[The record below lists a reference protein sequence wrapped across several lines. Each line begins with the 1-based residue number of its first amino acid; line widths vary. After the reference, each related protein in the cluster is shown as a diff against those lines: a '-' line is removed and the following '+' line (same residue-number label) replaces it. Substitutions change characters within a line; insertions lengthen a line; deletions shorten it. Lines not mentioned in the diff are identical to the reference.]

1 VEKCLLIQ
9 LITKMYTLTLV
20 AIATIIFSA
29 FFSGVEIAFIS
40 SNKLQLELDKGSE
53 KISSRVISFFSR
65 NESNFI
71 TTMLIGNNVSLVIY
85 GIVMAKLLTPYL
97 QYFALNSYSLL
108 FAQTIVSTTIILIS
122 AEFLPKSIFK
132 IYANKTLRIFSLPIF
147 CFFILFRPFAWIFMQ
162 ASKIIIKLFFG
173 QTLTESKQFFNK
185 TDLDEYLH
193 HINTNNKQDS
203 SNVEVE
209 MLQNTL
215 ELSAK
220 KVRECMIP
228 RTEIIAL
235 NINSSI
241 EELKDKF
248 IETKLSKILIYKN
261 NIDSVVGYVHSSD
274 LFRNPRNIR
283 SLLLPIPFVPET
295 MYAMQ
300 LLSDFIDGNK
310 GVALVVDEFGGTS
323 GMLTI
328 EDVTEEI
335 VGEIDDEHD
344 INLQLVEKIN
354 DFEFS
359 ILARLDVIAINKD
372 FNLNLPESDEYETI
386 AGLVLHYLENI
397 PKANDVIELDEYKIT
412 IKEVDDRSVI
422 KVHLLVKH

>member
-1 VEKCLLIQ
+1 MYLIIAI
-9 LITKMYTLTLV
+9 LTITL
-20 AIATIIFSA
+20 SA

-53 KISSRVISFFSR
+53 KISSKVISFFSR

-85 GIVMAKLLTPYL
+85 GIIMAKLLTPYL
-97 QYFALNSYSLL
+97 QYFAFNSYYLL
-108 FAQTIVSTTIILIS
+108 FVQTIISTSIILVT

-132 IYANKTLRIFSLPIF
+132 IYPNKTLRIFALPIF
-147 CFFILFRPFAWIFMQ
+147 VFFILLKPFVWFFMQ
-162 ASKIIIKLFFG
+162 ASNLIIKLFFG
-173 QTLTESKQFFNK
+173 KVLTESKHFFNK
-185 TDLDEYLH
+185 TDLDEYLTH
-193 HINTNNKQDS
+193 LNSNNTEDTS
-203 SNVEVE
+203 LAEVE

-215 ELSAK
+215 ELSVK

-235 NINSSI
+235 NITSTI
-241 EELKDKF
+241 EELKAKF

-261 NIDSVVGYVHSSD
+261 NIDSVIGYVHSSD
-274 LFRNPRNIR
+274 LFREPRNIR

-295 MYAMQ
+295 MHAMQ
-300 LLSDFIDGNK
+300 LLSDFIDRNQ

-344 INLQLVEKIN
+344 TNLNLVEKIN
-354 DFEFS
+354 DFEFL
-359 ILARLDVIAINKD
+359 IFARLDVIAINKN

-386 AGLVLHYLENI
+386 AGLVLHFLENI
-397 PKANDVIELDEYKIT
+397 PEINDVIELEEYKIT

-422 KVHLLVKH
+422 KVHLLVR

>member
-1 VEKCLLIQ
+1 MYLLIAI
-9 LITKMYTLTLV
+9 ITVIL
-20 AIATIIFSA
+20 SA

-40 SNKLQLELDKGSE
+40 SNRLQLELDKGSE
-53 KISSRVISFFSR
+53 KISSKVISFFSK
-65 NESNFI
+65 NESSFI
-71 TTMLIGNNVSLVIY
+71 TTMLIGNNISLVIY
-85 GIVMAKLLTPYL
+85 SIVMVKILTPYL
-97 QYFALNSYSLL
+97 HYFAFNFYYLL
-108 FAQTIVSTTIILIS
+108 FVQTIISTTIILVS

-132 IYANKTLRIFSLPIF
+132 IYPNKVLRIFAFPIF
-147 CFFILFRPFAWIFMQ
+147 CFFIVLKPFVWFFMK
-162 ASKIIIKLFFG
+162 ASNVIIKLFFG
-173 QTLTESKQFFNK
+173 KVLTESKHFFNN
-185 TDLDEYLH
+185 TDLDEYLT
-193 HINTNNKQDS
+193 HINSNNSEES
-203 SNVEVE
+203 SRVEVE

-215 ELSAK
+215 DLSVK

-235 NINSSI
+235 NINSTI
-241 EELKDKF
+241 EELKAKF

-261 NIDSVVGYVHSSD
+261 NIDSIIGYVHSSD
-274 LFRNPRNIR
+274 LFRDPRNIR

-295 MYAMQ
+295 MHAMQ
-300 LLSDFIDGNK
+300 LLSDFIDRSQ

-344 INLQLVEKIN
+344 TNLNLVDKIN
-354 DFEFS
+354 DCEFL
-359 ILARLDVIAINKD
+359 IFARLDVIAINKS

-397 PKANDVIELDEYKIT
+397 PEVNDIIELEEYKIT
-412 IKEVDDRSVI
+412 IKEVDDRSII
-422 KVHLLVKH
+422 KVHLLIK

>member
-1 VEKCLLIQ
+1 MYLI
-9 LITKMYTLTLV
+9 I
-20 AIATIIFSA
+20 AILTIILSA

-53 KISSRVISFFSR
+53 KISSKVISFFSR

-85 GIVMAKLLTPYL
+85 GIIMAKLLTPYL
-97 QYFALNSYSLL
+97 QYFAFNSYYLL
-108 FAQTIVSTTIILIS
+108 FVQTIISTSIILVT

-132 IYANKTLRIFSLPIF
+132 IYPNKTLRIFALPIF
-147 CFFILFRPFAWIFMQ
+147 VFFILLKPFVWFFMQ
-162 ASKIIIKLFFG
+162 ASNLIIKLFFG
-173 QTLTESKQFFNK
+173 KVLTESKHFFNK
-185 TDLDEYLH
+185 TDLDEYLTH
-193 HINTNNKQDS
+193 LNSNNTEDTS
-203 SNVEVE
+203 LAEVE

-215 ELSAK
+215 ELSVK

-235 NINSSI
+235 NITSTI
-241 EELKDKF
+241 EELKAKF

-261 NIDSVVGYVHSSD
+261 NIDSVIGYVHSSD
-274 LFRNPRNIR
+274 LFREPRNIR

-295 MYAMQ
+295 MHAMQ
-300 LLSDFIDGNK
+300 LLSDFIDRNQ

-344 INLQLVEKIN
+344 TNLNLVEKIN
-354 DFEFS
+354 DFEFL
-359 ILARLDVIAINKD
+359 IFARLDVIVINKN

-386 AGLVLHYLENI
+386 AGLVLHFLENI
-397 PKANDVIELDEYKIT
+397 PEVNDVIELEEYKIT

-422 KVHLLVKH
+422 KVHLLVR